1 MIDKELELNEQGRA
15 RRRFLK
21 QAATVAWASPFIVT
35 MMSRTAHAQQVCGT
49 QALDAD
55 PPFALFCQVSQPCG
69 TVTVCVPDPAAGTP
83 GVGKP
88 CICA

>member
-1 MIDKELELNEQGRA
+1 MTEDRNVLDEQGQG

-49 QALDAD
+49 QDLNS
-55 PPFALFCQVSQPCG
+55 LCELGGLPCG
-69 TVTVCVPDPAAGTP
+69 STQVCAPEGGIPSPGGDCVCVAAP
-83 GVGKP
+83 
-88 CICA
+88 